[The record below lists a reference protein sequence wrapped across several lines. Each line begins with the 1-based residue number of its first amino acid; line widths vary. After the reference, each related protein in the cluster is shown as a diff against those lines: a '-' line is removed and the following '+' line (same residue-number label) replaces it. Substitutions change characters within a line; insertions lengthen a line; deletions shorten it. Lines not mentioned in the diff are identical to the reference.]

1 MKYTLLLLSLC
12 ILQAFCGKEQLV
24 IDWALSRV
32 GYPYVW
38 GTYGQKLTESLL
50 NQLVA
55 KHGADTVHPEKAKKY
70 IGKICYDCAGF
81 VAKAFNTVGISLS
94 TGANSAWNNAKWAS
108 SGTIDKMPKD
118 RVCVLYRRKNDR
130 MQHTGIYIKGNQVV
144 HAKGIDYGVVK
155 EAFSTSWTHY
165 GIPQNFYSDDI
176 PTTPSTPVNPPS
188 PGSYP
193 FNAKVVVSKGSTVNF
208 RKSPSTGAAL
218 IQKINQ
224 GEVVSVTG
232 EASADWYTVTYNGK
246 NGFIM
251 KEFLVKV

>member
-1 MKYTLLLLSLC
+1 M
-12 ILQAFCGKEQLV
+12 IGE
-24 IDWALSRV
+24 
-32 GYPYVW
+32 
-38 GTYGQKLTESLL
+38 KLTESKLT
-50 NQLVA
+50 QLVT
-55 KHGADTVHPEKAKKY
+55 KYGQNTVQPTKARKY
-70 IGKICYDCAGF
+70 LGKVCYDCAGL
-81 VAKAFNTVGISLS
+81 VAKAFNTVGIRLA
-94 TGANSAWNNAKWAS
+94 TGASSAWRNTRWAS
-108 SGTIDKMPKD
+108 SGTISSMPKD
-118 RVCVLYRRKNDR
+118 KVCVLYKQGSSG
-130 MQHTGIYIKGNQVV
+130 MSHTGIYIKGNQVV

-176 PTTPSTPVNPPS
+176 PSTPSTPVNPPS